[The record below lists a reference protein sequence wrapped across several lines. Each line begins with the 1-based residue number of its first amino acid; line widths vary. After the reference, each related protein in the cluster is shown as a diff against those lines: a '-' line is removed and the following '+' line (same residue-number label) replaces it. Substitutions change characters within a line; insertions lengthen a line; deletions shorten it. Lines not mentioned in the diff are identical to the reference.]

1 MEPGKKPV
9 LFLMTCLCLL
19 TMLLAACGGGSS
31 GPSST
36 KASDDK
42 QTLRYPVVGDP
53 DINTFDPALVQDTDS
68 NFPIQAVFTG
78 LVTLDANL
86 QVKPQLAESYQQSD
100 GGLTWTFKLKP
111 NLTFSNGDKLTS
123 EDVVYSINR
132 TIDPATKSS
141 VSGYLQLVKG
151 YKDLSGGK
159 VKTLIGTSLLA
170 PDPQTVVIKISQ
182 PAAYFL
188 QTLSYPTSYVVNKK
202 LVEKYGAQWTDHVEE
217 GGGAG
222 PWKVEKYTHNKG
234 LELVRN
240 DAYYGA
246 KPQMKRLSVIFYK
259 DQDSMYRAFQA
270 QQLDFTPVPST
281 NLEQER
287 STPGFKETP
296 ILTIRYIAMNYLVKP
311 FDNIKIR
318 QAFALAINKDLIV
331 QSAMKNAFTP
341 SNHVIPK
348 GMPGYDE
355 NLTGPLGTGTQGDAN
370 KAKQVLAEG
379 LKEAGYAS
387 VSALPPITL
396 TFYPRNQ
403 NFKDALTAIAQMWQT
418 TLGIKVNIDV
428 VTRPKLLD
436 LTTATKNN
444 GSLQMWQAGWNA
456 DYPDPQDWLTLFF
469 DKGQDYNQFNYG
481 QNKMQDT
488 SAQLDVQKKLE
499 QADQEQDATKR
510 MQLYN
515 EAEQQAINDVG
526 WLPLWQEKVQYLVR
540 TNVQNLSLNSQQLI
554 PPDDWSK
561 IYITQ

>member
-9 LFLMTCLCLL
+9 LFLITCLCLL
-19 TMLLAACGGGSS
+19 TMLLAACGSGSS

-132 TIDPATKSS
+132 AIDPATKSS

-151 YKDLSGGK
+151 YKDFSGGK

-202 LVEKYGAQWTDHVEE
+202 LVEKYGTQWTDHVEE

-348 GMPGYDE
+348 GMPGYNE

-379 LKEAGYAS
+379 LKDAGYAS

-418 TLGIKVNIDV
+418 TLGIKVNINI

-469 DKGQDYNQFNYG
+469 DKGQDYNQSNYG
-481 QNKMQDT
+481 QNKVQDT
-488 SAQLDVQKKLE
+488 SVQLEAQKKLE
-499 QADQEQDATKR
+499 QADQEQDVTKR

-526 WLPLWQEKVQYLVR
+526 WLPLWQEKVQYLVK
-540 TNVQNLSLNSQQLI
+540 TSVQNLSLNSQQLI

>member
-1 MEPGKKPV
+1 MKPGKRSAV
-9 LFLMTCLCLL
+9 MLLSFLCLL
-19 TMLLAACGGGSS
+19 AMVLAACGGDT
-31 GPSST
+31 PSTS
-36 KASDDK
+36 KVSDDK
-42 QTLRYPVVGDP
+42 QILRYPVVGDP
-53 DINTFDPALVQDTDS
+53 DVNTVDPALVQDTDS
-68 NFPIQAVFTG
+68 NFPIQNIFTG
-78 LVTLDANL
+78 LVTLDAGL

-100 GGLTWTFKLKP
+100 GGLTWTFKLKK

-132 TIDPATKSS
+132 AIDPATKSS
-141 VSGYLQLVKG
+141 VAGYLQLVKG
-151 YKDLSGGK
+151 FKDFNSGK

-170 PDPQTVVIKISQ
+170 PDPETVVIKIGQ

-202 LVEKYGAQWTDHVEE
+202 LVEKYNTNWTDHLDE
-217 GGGAG
+217 GAGSG
-222 PWKVEKYTHNKG
+222 PWKVTKYTHNKG
-234 LELVRN
+234 IDLVRN
-240 DAYYGA
+240 DSYYGS
-246 KPQMKRLSVIFYK
+246 KPQMSKLSIIFYK
-259 DQDSMYRAFQA
+259 DQDAMYRAFQA

-281 NLEQER
+281 NLDQER
-287 STPGFKETP
+287 GSQGFKETP

-331 QSAMKNAFTP
+331 QSAMKGAFTP
-341 SNHVIPK
+341 SNHVIPQ
-348 GMPGYDE
+348 GMPGYNDK
-355 NLTGPLGTGTQGDAN
+355 LTGPLGTDTKGDSA
-370 KAKQVLAEG
+370 KAKQLLQDG
-379 LKEAGYAS
+379 MKEAGYAN
-387 VSALPPITL
+387 VGALPPITL

-403 NFKDALTAIAQMWQT
+403 NFKDALTAISQMWQN
-418 TLGIKVNIDV
+418 TLGVKVNINI

-444 GSLQMWQAGWNA
+444 GSLMMWQAGWNA

-469 DKGQDYNQFNYG
+469 DKGQDYNQSNYG
-481 QNKMQDT
+481 QNSST
-488 SAQLDVQKKLE
+488 ASSAQLEVQKTLE
-499 QADQEQDATKR
+499 AADQEQDKTKR

-515 EAEQQAINDVG
+515 DAEQKAINDVA

-540 TNVQNLSLNSQQLI
+540 PGVANLSLNSQQLI

>member
-9 LFLMTCLCLL
+9 LFLITCLCLL
-19 TMLLAACGGGSS
+19 TMLLAACGSGSS

-132 TIDPATKSS
+132 AIDPATKSS

-151 YKDLSGGK
+151 YKDFSGGK

-202 LVEKYGAQWTDHVEE
+202 LVEKYGTQWTDHVEE

-348 GMPGYDE
+348 GMPGYNE

-379 LKEAGYAS
+379 LKDAGYAS

-418 TLGIKVNIDV
+418 TLGIKVNINI

-469 DKGQDYNQFNYG
+469 DKGQDYNQSNYG
-481 QNKMQDT
+481 QNKVQDT
-488 SAQLDVQKKLE
+488 SVQLEAQKKLE
-499 QADQEQDATKR
+499 QADQEQDVTKR

-526 WLPLWQEKVQYLVR
+526 WLPLWQEKVQYLVK